1 MYVQGIPYS
10 DGTYSVQLAI
20 VKLIFGEGVGLLN
33 FVCSY
38 MYVRSLY
45 IHVHVVP
52 VHVHVQ
58 MYNISLQAALN
69 LIFKKKTFLSVNI
82 TRCKDNNRLYIHV
95 GLHFR
100 V

>member
-38 MYVRSLY
+38 MYVCSLY
-45 IHVHVVP
+45 I
-52 VHVHVQ
+52 HVHVQ

-69 LIFKKKTFLSVNI
+69 LIFFLTFLSVNI
-82 TRCKDNNRLYIHV
+82 TRCKHNNRLYIHV